1 MSNIVKTIS
10 FDIWHQAP
18 ELFANQLGENQKLT
32 GFCGIKDH
40 PIQKDLV
47 NDCIDMFADFFH
59 LNNKIKMQYFDEKMG
74 GARGYTPY
82 KIETPKDGNH
92 ADLKEFWQMGRDLPL
107 EHMYKKYMFD
117 NYFASEITEFEI
129 KIKELFSSFDQ
140 FGQQLMQAIALYLKL
155 DIDHFEDSINY
166 GNSVLRAIH
175 YPPIATEEPGERAG
189 AHGDI
194 NLITLLIGG
203 HKPGL
208 EILFENKWIPI
219 NTEHDT
225 LVCNIGD
232 MLERY
237 TNHLLP
243 SVIHRVTSHSDQTK
257 GSSRY
262 SIPFFLHPNP
272 DWLIKTLPSCIDN
285 DHPDLYPESII
296 ADDFLQKRLHE
307 INLL

>member
-1 MSNIVKTIS
+1 
-10 FDIWHQAP
+10 
-18 ELFANQLGENQKLT
+18 
-32 GFCGIKDH
+32 
-40 PIQKDLV
+40 
-47 NDCIDMFADFFH
+47 MFADFFH
-59 LNNKIKMQYFDEKMG
+59 QNNQIKMQYFDKNLG

-82 KIETPKDGNH
+82 KTETPKDGNH

-107 EHMYKKYMFD
+107 DHRYKKYMFD
-117 NYFASEITEFEI
+117 NFFASEIPEFET

-140 FGQQLMQAIALYLKL
+140 FGDQLMQAIALYLQL
-155 DIDHFEDSINY
+155 DIDHFKNSINY

-175 YPPIATEEPGERAG
+175 YPPIASEESGERAG

-208 EILFENKWIPI
+208 EILFENKWVPI
-219 NTEHDT
+219 NTVQNT
-225 LVCNIGD
+225 VVCNIGD

-243 SVIHRVTSHSDQTK
+243 SVIHRVTSHSDQIMD
-257 GSSRY
+257 SSRY

-272 DWLIKTLPSCIDN
+272 DWLIETLPSCIDN
-285 DHPDLYPESII
+285 DHPDLYPKSII
-296 ADDFLQKRLHE
+296 ADDFLQQRLHE